1 MLTGC
6 TLLTPPHASR
16 GCRPQ
21 ALTTEYLTNPIAI
34 DTLTPR
40 LSWQLQ
46 SLDPRAT
53 ALVQTAY
60 HLEVYAGT
68 RCVWNSGTVPSAQS
82 INILYAGI
90 PLTSSTVYRWRVRTW
105 TTGSDA
111 APWSDFATFT
121 TGLLNAGDWRA
132 QWIGAHPATQPEF
145 ACGEAAWLG
154 ILNAP
159 AKTHLYLR
167 KVITLPV
174 YSPETPVCLAI
185 TGDETYTV
193 WVNGQEAMKTW
204 GHINRPRW
212 MRFVNIAQNLMAG
225 TNVIA
230 IQVARNTSGHLG
242 ILASL
247 HLPDDA
253 RVVTDYTWSAT
264 KRVSA
269 DWKTNLSDTTAWSP
283 APVVAALDAEPW
295 GKIERRRETQSPAFE
310 KTFTLAKPVHHAF
323 LHISGLGFY
332 EAFLNQTRIGNKV
345 LDPIPTRY
353 DKRVL
358 YSTYPVEQHLT
369 PGTNTLHVL
378 LGHGWYDVR
387 SVAVWN
393 FDNAPWR
400 SAPKLI
406 AQLEVTYTDQT
417 TETIVT
423 DASWQQIAHPVRFDC
438 IREGEIIQPVDSPS
452 PHTAYPAICV
462 APPEG
467 KLVAEALPP
476 TRITDLIR
484 PHVIRAAAP
493 HTWLIDFGQNM
504 AGWARLTLR
513 HPQKGQCLTFRYGE
527 RLTPEGRLDQNPIRE
542 HFHYSASFH
551 ILPNGGFQTDRY
563 VCSGIPDETYAP
575 RFVYH
580 GFQYVEIEGLE
591 CAPESADIVA
601 CVVRTDFPETGRFA
615 CSHPLINKIQEATLR
630 SYRGNYVNG
639 YPTDCPHREKNGW
652 TADAHLAAEQAQY
665 NVQNT
670 AAYEKW
676 VYDLIDEQQP
686 DGNLPGIVP
695 TSGWG
700 YTWGNGPAWD
710 SALFI
715 IPWTLYTYQ
724 ADKKILEDVYPAML
738 RYLHYLETH
747 EKNGLV
753 DHGLGDWVPAK
764 TETPVAVTSTGYYFQ
779 DLMIAAQCAD
789 ILGQAADKTN
799 LLARAQRV
807 QHAFQTMLYNGN
819 GIYSIGSQTAQA
831 CALHQGLV
839 TAQTQPLAEKQLI
852 QQVIDNQDYLDF
864 GILGAKYTFRA
875 LSEAGRTDLAFA
887 MATQTR
893 RPSYGY
899 SLEHGA
905 TTLWEDWRN
914 GSSRN
919 HIMLGDI
926 SAWFYQYLAGIRLAD
941 RVSAVG
947 LHTDPQATGFK
958 TFLIAPDPVLGLDW
972 VEAEHHSPYGIIAV
986 RWELTN
992 ACFRLHA
999 KIPVNTTAVIVL
1011 PISEQAVAVPT
1022 TLTRIA
1028 PRRGRQSYHAGSGT
1042 VTLECPASALLPEFR
1057 RCGDAT
1063 KTNPVCNSSTLPFNT
1078 LSR

>member
-1 MLTGC
+1 MFTGC
-6 TLLTPPHASR
+6 TLLTTPPASH

-21 ALTTEYLTNPIAI
+21 ALTTEYLTDPVAL
-34 DTLTPR
+34 DVPAPR
-40 LSWQLQ
+40 LSWQLK
-46 SLDPRAT
+46 SLDAH
-53 ALVQTAY
+53 AMAIEQTAY
-60 HLEVYAGT
+60 QIEVYT
-68 RCVWNSGTVPSAQS
+68 EDRCVWDSGKTLSAHTIAIAYTGQ
-82 INILYAGI
+82 
-90 PLTSSTVYRWRVRTW
+90 PLTSSTRYHWRVRAW
-105 TTGSDA
+105 TTGSIE

-121 TGLLNAGDWRA
+121 TALLEKNAWKAD
-132 QWIGAHPATQPEF
+132 WIGANPATRPEF
-145 ACGEAAWLG
+145 DCGAAAWLG
-154 ILNAP
+154 LRNVP
-159 AKTHLYLR
+159 AETAIYMR
-167 KVITLPV
+167 TVITCPAN
-174 YSPETPVCLAI
+174 PDMQPVCLAI
-185 TGDETYTV
+185 TGDDEYTV
-193 WVNGQEAMKTW
+193 WINGREAMKTW

-212 MRFVNIAQNLMAG
+212 MRFVDIAPLVSPG
-225 TNVIA
+225 PTVIA
-230 IQVARNTSGHLG
+230 IHVTRKTAGNLG
-242 ILASL
+242 ILAAVQFADGTRS
-247 HLPDDA
+247 
-253 RVVTDYTWSAT
+253 VTDRTWSMAT
-264 KRVSA
+264 RVSD
-269 DWKTNLSDTTAWSP
+269 DWRTNPTDATAWTP
-283 APVVAALDAEPW
+283 AQVVAAIDAEPW
-295 GKIERRRETQSPAFE
+295 GKIERRRETQSPAFK
-310 KTFTLAKPVHHAF
+310 KTFVLSKPVRHAF

-438 IREGEIIQPVDSPS
+438 IREGEIIQPVD
-452 PHTAYPAICV
+452 PHAPHATYAAIRVEPPA
-462 APPEG
+462 G

-493 HTWLIDFGQNM
+493 RTWLVDFGQNL
-504 AGWARLTLR
+504 AGWTRITFR
-513 HPQKGQCLTFRYGE
+513 HPKKGQCITLRYGE

-563 VCSGIPDETYAP
+563 VCSGIPDETYEP

-591 CAPESADIVA
+591 CAPENADIVA
-601 CVVRTDFPETGRFA
+601 CVVRTDFPETGHFS

-764 TETPVAVTSTGYYFQ
+764 TKTPVAVTSTGYYFQ

-789 ILGQAADKTN
+789 LLNKPADKTN
-799 LLARAQRV
+799 LLARAHRV
-807 QHAFQTMLYNGN
+807 HHAVQEMLYTGN

-852 QQVIDNQDYLDF
+852 QQVIDNQGYLDF

-875 LSEAGRTDLAFA
+875 LSEAGRSDLAFA

-947 LHTDPQATGFK
+947 LHNDVQAIGFK
-958 TFLIAPDPVLGLDW
+958 TFLIAPDPVHGLDW
-972 VEAEHHSPYGIIAV
+972 VEAEHHSPYGAITV
-986 RWELTN
+986 RWEITN
-992 ACFRLHA
+992 GWFHLRA
-999 KIPVNTTAVIVL
+999 KIPVNTSATIVL
-1011 PISEQAVAVPT
+1011 PVPEQST
-1022 TLTRIA
+1022 TVQTSLTRST
-1028 PRRGRQSYHAGSGT
+1028 PRRGRQSYETGSGT
-1042 VTLECPASALLPEFR
+1042 VTLACPASALLPEFAR
-1057 RCGDAT
+1057 H
-1063 KTNPVCNSSTLPFNT
+1063 
-1078 LSR
+1078 

>member
-6 TLLTPPHASR
+6 TLLTTPPASH
-16 GCRPQ
+16 GCHPQ
-21 ALTTEYLTNPIAI
+21 ALTTEYLTDPVAL
-34 DTLTPR
+34 DVPAPR
-40 LSWQLQ
+40 FSWQLQ
-46 SLDPRAT
+46 PLDAHAT
-53 ALVQTAY
+53 AIEQTAY
-60 HLEVYAGT
+60 QIEVYTGT
-68 RCVWNSGTVPSAQS
+68 RRVWDSGKIPSDQ
-82 INILYAGI
+82 NIAVAYRGI
-90 PLTSSTVYRWRVRTW
+90 PFTSSTVYRWRVRAW
-105 TTGSDA
+105 TTGSQE
-111 APWSDFATFT
+111 APWSDFASFT
-121 TGLLNAGDWRA
+121 TGLLERNAWKA
-132 QWIGAHPATQPEF
+132 HWIGAHPATQPEF
-145 ACGEAAWLG
+145 DCGTAAWLG
-154 ILNAP
+154 VRDTATKARI
-159 AKTHLYLR
+159 YLR
-167 KVITLPV
+167 KVITLPA
-174 YSPETPVCLAI
+174 YAPTKPVCLAI

-193 WVNGQEAMKTW
+193 WINGHEAMKTW
-204 GHINRPRW
+204 GHLNRPRW
-212 MRFVNIAQNLMAG
+212 MRFVNIAQNLMPG

-230 IQVARNTSGHLG
+230 IQVARKTPGNLG
-242 ILASL
+242 VLAAL
-247 HLPDDA
+247 VLPDGT
-253 RVVTDYTWSAT
+253 RIVTDHTWSSA

-269 DWKTNLSDTTAWSP
+269 DWTTNLNAATTWSP

-295 GKIERRRETQSPAFE
+295 GKIERRREMQSPAFE
-310 KTFTLAKPVHHAF
+310 KSFVLAKPVHHAF

-332 EAFLNQTRIGNKV
+332 EAFLNQMRIGNKV

-369 PGTNTLHVL
+369 PGTNTLRVL

-423 DASWQQIAHPVRFDC
+423 DASWHHVAHPVRFDC
-438 IREGEIIQPVDSPS
+438 IREGEIIQPVDA
-452 PHTAYPAICV
+452 TASNTVYPAVCV

-467 KLVAEALPP
+467 KWVAEALPP
-476 TRITDLIR
+476 TRITELIP
-484 PHVIRAAAP
+484 PHAIRAAAP
-493 HTWLIDFGQNM
+493 RTWLVDFGQNL
-504 AGWARLTLR
+504 AGWTRITFR
-513 HPQKGQCLTFRYGE
+513 HPKKGQCITLRYGE

-542 HFHYSASFH
+542 HFHYSASFD
-551 ILPNGGFQTDRY
+551 IQPNSGFQTDHY
-563 VCSGIPDETYAP
+563 LCGGLSSETYEP

-580 GFQYVEIEGLE
+580 GFQYVEIEGLDT
-591 CAPESADIVA
+591 APEKDAIVA
-601 CVVRTDFPETGRFA
+601 CVVRTDFPETGRFV
-615 CSHPLINKIQEATLR
+615 CSHPLVNKIQEATR
-630 SYRGNYVNG
+630 RAYRGNYVNG

-700 YTWGNGPAWD
+700 YAWGNGPAWD

-724 ADKKILEDVYPAML
+724 ADLKILEAAYPAML
-738 RYLHYLETH
+738 RYLRYLETH

-764 TETPVAVTSTGYYFQ
+764 TKTPVAVTSTGYYFQ
-779 DLMIAAQCAD
+779 DLMIAAHCAD
-789 ILGQAADKTN
+789 LLNKPADKTN
-799 LLARAQRV
+799 LLARAHRV
-807 QHAFQTMLYNGN
+807 HHAFQEMLYTGN
-819 GIYSIGSQTAQA
+819 GIYSMGSQTAQA

-852 QQVIDNQDYLDF
+852 QQVIDNQTYLDF

-875 LSEAGRTDLAFA
+875 LSEAGRSDLAFA

-899 SLEHGA
+899 SLMHGA
-905 TTLWEDWRN
+905 TTLWEDWKN

-926 SAWFYQYLAGIRLAD
+926 SAWFYQYLAGIRLSD

-947 LHTDPQATGFK
+947 LHNDAQAIGFK
-958 TFLIAPDPVLGLDW
+958 TFLIAPDPVQGLDW
-972 VEAEHHSPYGIIAV
+972 VEAEHHSPYGVIAV
-986 RWELTN
+986 RWEITN
-992 ACFRLHA
+992 GWFHLRA
-999 KIPVNTTAVIVL
+999 KIPVNTSATIVL
-1011 PISEQAVAVPT
+1011 PVPEQST
-1022 TLTRIA
+1022 TVQTSLVRST
-1028 PRRGRQSYHAGSGT
+1028 PRRGRQSYATGSGI
-1042 VTLECPASALLPEFR
+1042 VTLACPVSDLLPEFAR
-1057 RCGDAT
+1057 H
-1063 KTNPVCNSSTLPFNT
+1063 
-1078 LSR
+1078 